1 MRGGEESSGCA
12 VTQSKLWRALQ
23 GLPAATCRQM
33 AGAEPC
39 SRECAARAGLLMR
52 AGDATRAGAD
62 LSGCGRCGASR
73 RLNLFYF
80 RHTCQVDESV
90 FKVNYL
96 GPVALTKAVVPGML
110 GISRQQ
116 RRAMRRRPALAH
128 RGPVLR
134 GRPPQDGAP
143 REDETGHELRP
154 RDWPADCQR
163 RAALLVASSSARASA
178 F

>member
-62 LSGCGRCGASR
+62 FGGCGRCGASR

-110 GISRQQ
+110 ARESGHVVAISSVQGIIGLPARTAYSASKHALHGFFDGL
-116 RRAMRRRPALAH
+116 RA
-128 RGPVLR
+128 G
-134 GRPPQDGAP
+134 
-143 REDETGHELRP
+143 E
-154 RDWPADCQR
+154 
-163 RAALLVASSSARASA
+163 
-178 F
+178 